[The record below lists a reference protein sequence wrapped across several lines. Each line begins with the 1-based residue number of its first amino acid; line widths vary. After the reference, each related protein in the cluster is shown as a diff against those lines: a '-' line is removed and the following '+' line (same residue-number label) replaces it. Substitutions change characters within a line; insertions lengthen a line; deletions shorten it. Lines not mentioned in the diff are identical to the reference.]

1 MNKKHKHKIQKKTIV
16 KIPLSK
22 KNRKNKNN
30 NKYKKNNNKNNKM
43 SYLKII
49 MKKLVNYMKN
59 IPFFLIK
66 HNNNMRNYLI

>member
-1 MNKKHKHKIQKKTIV
+1 MKMIV

-30 NKYKKNNNKNNKM
+30 KKYKINNNNKNNKM
-43 SYLKII
+43 SYLEIM
-49 MKKLVNYMKN
+49 MKKLANYMKK

-66 HNNNMRNYLI
+66 LNNKMKNYLI